1 VISPYIA
8 EINSVLASK
17 GVAIRGVP
25 IVALL
30 GEEFVA
36 QHGANPR
43 VVVYPVSDEI
53 RPAMQAAGNNPRALY
68 TRVCSLEWELWG
80 GDYTEVEAL
89 MQCLLHVIHEVTR
102 GASEVQGGDW
112 DRETLDDQWGRKFR
126 LRTSFFVPITD
137 RRYGE
142 FFPYTERCGD
152 VLEAGGAPAMTDPLN
167 FETTLVEL
175 DASALITGRFRTP

>member
-1 VISPYIA
+1 MITEYIA
-8 EINSVLASK
+8 DLNATMAAK
-17 GVAIRGVP
+17 GMAIRGVP
-25 IVALL
+25 IVAQL
-30 GEEFVA
+30 GEEKVA
-36 QHGANPR
+36 QLGSHPR

-89 MQCLLHVIHEVTR
+89 IQCILHVVHECTR

-142 FFPYTERCGD
+142 FYPYTERCGD
-152 VLEAGGAPAMTDPLN
+152 AFDPGAAPAMTDPLD